1 MLVGSDQEPAMNA
14 FYEHHRDS
22 IRFGDRWHYLAN
34 WRMQVATQKLR
45 NTSASPSLQAAAGSI
60 WVLLRSG
67 MLLTPQPRYTAV

>member
-22 IRFGDRWHYLAN
+22 TRFGDRWHYLAN

-45 NTSASPSLQAAAGSI
+45 NTDSHAADAAGAPHNGISAKMI
-60 WVLLRSG
+60 EQATIRK
-67 MLLTPQPRYTAV
+67 